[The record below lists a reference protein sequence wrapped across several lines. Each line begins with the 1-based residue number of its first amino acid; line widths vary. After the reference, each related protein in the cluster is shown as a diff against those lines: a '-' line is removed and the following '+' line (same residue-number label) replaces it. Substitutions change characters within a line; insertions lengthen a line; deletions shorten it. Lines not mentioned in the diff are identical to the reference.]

1 MGSSHPVD
9 FMFHVNQNHIMQ
21 KDHRKPA
28 RRTSH
33 QLNLLRAS
41 ALATLGTLFLGAS
54 ITSFFGNQH
63 PTTTAHHTPHGDV
76 APRNNPTPNPGD
88 IIDPPRT
95 IDPFMQKGLRW
106 LADAQHKDGGWGAGS
121 YAKQDQRDP
130 HTVTVDPGTTA
141 FTAMALLRA
150 GYNPLKG
157 EYSEN
162 LRRALDYLLTTV
174 ETYKEEGPRISDVTG
189 TQPQR
194 KLGEF
199 VDVSLCAQF
208 FGRVLPTLADAPTL
222 KARVEKALDKCV
234 RKIENSQKE
243 DGSWNHGG
251 WAPVL
256 QSSMANNALEIA
268 QENGRAVNDSVLE
281 RSREYQ
287 KGNYDASTKSYRA
300 DAGAGVELYANSS
313 GQRAAAKETKRAKDI
328 VVAAK
333 QQGKLR
339 DEDDVTTENLVKAG
353 LSTKEASKLARAF
366 DQNGAAVKKL
376 DDEQMLSGFGNN
388 GGEEFLSYMLS
399 SESLVVTGGEDWRKW
414 NDKMHTRL
422 EKIQNG
428 DGSWSGHHCITS
440 PVFCTAAV
448 ILCLT
453 ADRDAEMLRLTS
465 GKGGTTG
472 TVQ

>member
-1 MGSSHPVD
+1 
-9 FMFHVNQNHIMQ
+9 MQ
-21 KDHRKPA
+21 KDHRKPV
-28 RRTSH
+28 RRTAGR
-33 QLNLLRAS
+33 LNTLRAS
-41 ALATLGTLFLGAS
+41 ALATLGTLVLGTS
-54 ITSFFGNQH
+54 ITSFFGN
-63 PTTTAHHTPHGDV
+63 HHSANNDYLHSIHGVTPPNNNDPNNRETIDS
-76 APRNNPTPNPGD
+76 PRPL
-88 IIDPPRT
+88 
-95 IDPFMQKGLRW
+95 DPFMQKGLHW

-121 YAKQDQRDP
+121 SAHQDQRDP
-130 HTVTVDPGTTA
+130 HSVTVDPGTTA

-174 ETYKEEGPRISDVTG
+174 EDYKEEGPRISDVSG

-208 FGRVLPTLADAPTL
+208 FGRVLPTLADEPTL

-234 RKIENSQKE
+234 RKIENSQKD

-268 QENGRAVNDSVLE
+268 QENGRAVSDSVLE

-287 KGNYDASTKSYRA
+287 KGNYNASTKSYRA
-300 DAGAGVELYANSS
+300 DAGAGIELYANSS
-313 GQRAAAKETKRAKDI
+313 GQRAAAKETKKATDI
-328 VVAAK
+328 VIAAK
-333 QQGKLR
+333 REGKLR
-339 DEDDVTTENLVKAG
+339 DQDDVTFDNLMKAG
-353 LSTKEASKLARAF
+353 IDRKEASKLARAY
-366 DQNGAAVKKL
+366 DQNRAAVEKL
-376 DDEQMLSGFGNN
+376 DDERMLSGFGNN

-414 NDKMHTRL
+414 NDKMHARL

-453 ADRDAEMLRLTS
+453 ADRDAEMLRATS
-465 GKGGTTG
+465 GKGISTG
-472 TVQ
+472 NVQ

>member
-1 MGSSHPVD
+1 M
-9 FMFHVNQNHIMQ
+9 
-21 KDHRKPA
+21 
-28 RRTSH
+28 
-33 QLNLLRAS
+33 
-41 ALATLGTLFLGAS
+41 LGAS

-63 PTTTAHHTPHGDV
+63 SATTGYVPQNGRNAPLNNNTP
-76 APRNNPTPNPGD
+76 PNNNNETITQPGS
-88 IIDPPRT
+88 
-95 IDPFMQKGLRW
+95 IDPFMQKGLQW

-130 HTVTVDPGTTA
+130 HAVTVDPGTTA

-157 EYSEN
+157 EYSQN

-174 ETYKEEGPRISDVTG
+174 EEYKEEGPRISDVTG

-234 RKIENSQKE
+234 RKIENSQKD

-287 KGNYDASTKSYRA
+287 KGNYDPSTSSYRA
-300 DAGAGVELYANSS
+300 DAGAGIELYANSS
-313 GQRAAAKETKRAKDI
+313 GQRAAAKETKKAKDI

-333 QQGKLR
+333 KAGKLR
-339 DEDDVTTENLVKAG
+339 DQDDVTVENLEKAG
-353 LSTKEASKLARAF
+353 VSRGEASKLVRAY
-366 DQNGAAVKKL
+366 DQNRAAVAKL

-399 SESLVVTGGEDWRKW
+399 SESLVVTGGDDWRKW
-414 NDKMHTRL
+414 NDKMHERL
-422 EKIQNG
+422 QKIQNG

-453 ADRDAEMLRLTS
+453 ADRDAEMLRITS

-472 TVQ
+472 VVQ

>member
-1 MGSSHPVD
+1 M
-9 FMFHVNQNHIMQ
+9 
-21 KDHRKPA
+21 
-28 RRTSH
+28 
-33 QLNLLRAS
+33 LRAS
-41 ALATLGTLFLGAS
+41 GLATLGTLMLGAGITSFIGDHDSANTAHVHSIHGTASPHNNDPNNRAS
-54 ITSFFGNQH
+54 IT
-63 PTTTAHHTPHGDV
+63 
-76 APRNNPTPNPGD
+76 
-88 IIDPPRT
+88 PPRT
-95 IDPFMQKGLRW
+95 IDPFMQKGLHW

-130 HTVTVDPGTTA
+130 HAVTIDPGTTA

-174 ETYKEEGPRISDVTG
+174 EIYKEEGPRISDVTG

-208 FGRVLPTLADAPTL
+208 FGRVLPTLADEPTL
-222 KARVEKALDKCV
+222 KNRVEKALDKCV
-234 RKIENSQKE
+234 RKIENSQKN

-287 KGNYDASTKSYRA
+287 KGNYDPSTKSYRA

-313 GQRAAAKETKRAKDI
+313 GQRAAAKESKKAKDI
-328 VVAAK
+328 LVAAK
-333 QQGKLR
+333 QAGKLR
-339 DEDDVTTENLVKAG
+339 DGDDVTEDNLMKAG
-353 LSTKEASKLARAF
+353 VDRKQASQLARAY
-366 DQNGAAVKKL
+366 DQNRAAVQKL

-399 SESLVVTGGEDWRKW
+399 SESLVVTGGEEWLKW
-414 NDKMHTRL
+414 NNKMHERL

-453 ADRDAEMLRLTS
+453 ADRDAEMLRATS
-465 GKGGTTG
+465 GKGITTG
-472 TVQ
+472 NVR